1 MRYQRVSVPGTLAL
15 QGGSQL
21 FESCEEV
28 KMPAEVAG
36 VMTLRSTFARNGF
49 VSPPT
54 VVDAG
59 YKGKIT
65 IALTPFY
72 KAKLRKGT
80 RVVHLVFFR
89 LDEPTKML
97 YSGKHQGGKIM

>member
-1 MRYQRVSVPGTLAL
+1 MPGTLAL
-15 QGGSQL
+15 RGGSQL

-28 KMPAEVAG
+28 KMPADVAG

-65 IALTPFY
+65 IALTSFY

-97 YSGKHQGGKIM
+97 YSGKYQGGKII